1 MISLLFWNVGRLS
14 RHALIA
20 RLARANDADVILL
33 AEVADQPIDLLK
45 ELNKTQANYFF
56 SPGIG
61 NTKILAFTRFSDQFF
76 RPSSETDR
84 LTIRRLRL
92 PGLEEILLAVV
103 HFPSKLHWSERSQ
116 AIECTELGAEIRKEE
131 ERAGHQRT
139 ILAGAL
145 NMNPFES
152 GMVSAA
158 GLHAV
163 MDRRIACEGSRV
175 VQGREYPFFYN
186 PMWGLL
192 RDGSRGPAGTFFH
205 RHAEQEAYFWNMFDQ
220 VLVRPALLDRFDFKD
235 LAILDDITPARK
247 FRMLLHTNPTR
258 ERGECL
264 GTRAGASKICEI

>member
-1 MISLLFWNVGRLS
+1 MGSSASSMISLLFWNVGRLS
-14 RHALIA
+14 RHTLIA
-20 RLARANDADVILL
+20 RLARANDVDVILL
-33 AEVADQPIDLLK
+33 AEVADEPIDLLK
-45 ELNKTQANYFF
+45 ELNKTRANYFF

-76 RPSSETDR
+76 RPCAETDR
-84 LTIRRLRL
+84 LTIRRLAL

-116 AIECTELGAEIRKEE
+116 AMECTELGAEIRKEE
-131 ERAGHQRT
+131 EIAGHQRT
-139 ILAGAL
+139 ILVGDL

-163 MDRRIACEGSRV
+163 MDPRIARDGSRV

-192 RDGSRGPAGTFFH
+192 DVGSDHLP
-205 RHAEQEAYFWNMFDQ
+205 
-220 VLVRPALLDRFDFKD
+220 VL
-235 LAILDDITPARK
+235 
-247 FRMLLHTNPTR
+247 FRLNLR
-258 ERGECL
+258 V
-264 GTRAGASKICEI
+264 AA

>member
-14 RHALIA
+14 RRAVIA
-20 RLARANDADVILL
+20 RLARANDVDVILL

-45 ELNKTQANYFF
+45 ELNRTHANYFY

-76 RPSSETDR
+76 RPSAETDR
-84 LTIRRLRL
+84 LTIRRLTL

-116 AIECTELGAEIRKEE
+116 AIECTRLVEDIRQEE

-139 ILAGAL
+139 ILVGDL

-152 GMVSAA
+152 GIVSAA

-163 MDRRIACEGSRV
+163 MDRRIAREGSRV
-175 VQGREYPFFYN
+175 VQGREYLFFYN

-192 RDGSRGPAGTFFH
+192 GDGSRGPAGTFFQ
-205 RHAEQEAYFWNMFDQ
+205 RRAEQEVYYWNMFDQ
-220 VLVRPALLDRFDFKD
+220 VLVRPAMLDRFDFKD
-235 LAILDDITPARK
+235 LAILDDTGAETLLKDSGVPDRDVGSDHLPVL
-247 FRMLLHTNPTR
+247 FRLNLRM
-258 ERGECL
+258 
-264 GTRAGASKICEI
+264 AA